1 MKIFF
6 NTSEKVI
13 LKFILL
19 IFTVLLTIWTYLH
32 YTEKNIYYSHK
43 LFIAVDVEQ
52 KYHSLDNFIS
62 DKFSKNKNSIIQDI
76 TIYTREGYNL
86 EFQTW
91 NYKNSV
97 VDIIQFRPDY
107 KDKFIFEED
116 EKFFQKTY
124 NVHQKNRKILKI
136 ALANPLIR
144 SEMGANP
151 DLYQSAVVYIGYK
164 NKNLEKIILDE
175 IDKIFL
181 ERLEISIKDCQKKTD
196 KIEYLN
202 KAYLVY
208 LKNNYNASNSSFVKD
223 FEYSDLK
230 DYNCKNFFYTK
241 DKKVIVQRYNTY
253 VFVMILFLLFSL
265 IIIPT
270 IYRIKKE

>member
-6 NTSEKVI
+6 NISEKVI

-19 IFTVLLTIWTYLH
+19 IFIVLLTVWAYLY

-43 LFIAVDVEQ
+43 LFIAVDLEQ
-52 KYHSLDNFIS
+52 KYHSLGNFIS

-97 VDIIQFRPDY
+97 VDIIQFRPFY
-107 KDKFIFEED
+107 RDKFVFEED
-116 EKFFQKTY
+116 EKFFQNTY
-124 NVHQKNRKILKI
+124 TVHQKNRNILNI

-144 SEMGANP
+144 SELGANP
-151 DLYQSAVVYIGYK
+151 DLYQAGVVYVGYK
-164 NKNLEKIILDE
+164 NKNFEKIILDE

-181 ERLEISIKDCQKKTD
+181 ESLEISIKDCQKKLD

-202 KAYLVY
+202 KAYLVF
-208 LKNNYNASNSSFVKD
+208 LKNNYNASNSSFVKN
-223 FEYSDLK
+223 FEYSALK

-241 DKKVIVQRYNTY
+241 GKKVIVPRYNTY

-270 IYRIKKE
+270 IYRINKE

>member
-6 NTSEKVI
+6 NISEKVI

-19 IFTVLLTIWTYLH
+19 IFTVLLIIWTYL
-32 YTEKNIYYSHK
+32 YYMEKNIYYSHK
-43 LFIAVDVEQ
+43 LFIAVDVDQ
-52 KYHSLDNFIS
+52 KYHNLDNFIS

-97 VDIIQFRPDY
+97 IDIIEFRPDY

-124 NVHQKNRKILKI
+124 NVHQKNRSIVNI

-144 SEMGANP
+144 SELGAFP

-164 NKNLEKIILDE
+164 DKNIEKIILDE

-181 ERLEISIKDCQKKTD
+181 ERLEISIKNCQKKID

-208 LKNNYNASNSSFVKD
+208 LKKNYNASNSNFVKD
-223 FEYSDLK
+223 FEYSNLK
-230 DYNCKNFFYTK
+230 NYNCKNFFYIK
-241 DKKVIVQRYNTY
+241 DKRVIVPRYNTY